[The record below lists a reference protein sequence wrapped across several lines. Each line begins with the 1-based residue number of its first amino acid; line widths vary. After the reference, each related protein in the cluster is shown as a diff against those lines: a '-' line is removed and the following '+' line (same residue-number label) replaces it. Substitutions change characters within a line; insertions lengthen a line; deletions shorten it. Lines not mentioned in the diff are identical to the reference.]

1 MKNITTEE
9 LKKMCQDL
17 EAELERRE
25 QEEKNK
31 LKAEKDA
38 RKKEVDEA
46 LEKYKTLLKA
56 YMDDYGI
63 YSYAT
68 DENIFD
74 LFSSKFWTLII

>member
-74 LFSSKFWTLII
+74 LFSSKFWNLII

>member
-63 YSYAT
+63 YSYAA

-74 LFSSKFWTLII
+74 LFSSKFWNLII